1 MVLKILFFIFNRGVF
16 PSPVYLYIS
25 GYMYICT
32 HMSQSLEEGF
42 GSLEAG
48 VPGGCEPPSL
58 ILGIELGSS
67 VILASGPTQQAI
79 PQSLHL
85 VLNFVV

>member
-1 MVLKILFFIFNRGVF
+1 MD
-16 PSPVYLYIS
+16 LYT
-25 GYMYICT
+25 YAR
-32 HMSQSLEEGF
+32 SLEEGF

-67 VILASGPTQQAI
+67 VILASAPNQQAI
-79 PQSLHL
+79 PQSLHF
-85 VLNFVV
+85 VLNFVI